1 MQLGE
6 EAPSPN
12 ARAFARRLAGDPR
25 ALVALAV
32 VSAFSVLFYWSA
44 YVCDDAWISLRV
56 VENAARGLGLRYNAI
71 ERVQVYTSP
80 LFTLGMVPVY
90 WLLDGGAGLPHPT
103 RMYFAVLVV
112 SYLLSV
118 ATVLRVAL
126 AGSLPAALLGFAL
139 LASSQAFMTFTSSG
153 LETPLLF
160 MLLAFFYADYVR
172 GEPRGIVRGFLL
184 MLYAA
189 LAVLT
194 RFDAALLLLAPAVHV
209 AWQLIRRFGW
219 RGVAACAWAALP
231 LVAWL
236 AFALVY
242 YGSIFPTPYY
252 AKVMARVDPAV
263 IREMGG
269 AYLTLIAYLDPITLG
284 FTGLAA
290 LLVFM
295 GLRPALALAS
305 ALAYLGYVY
314 LVGGDFIGWRFAAPP
329 FLISVLVAQYALDQL
344 LPRVARTTAGV
355 VTLALLAYGVAVP
368 ATPLRAYR
376 DPPSQNNVQFYFRSA
391 RLADWRTG
399 RTFPFGSQHGIADEE
414 DCRELRRRPPAVLKG
429 GAGLVGYC
437 AGPTSNVLTPSGV
450 TDALLAR
457 VSVSVDRPFKPGHAM
472 RAIPAG
478 YESSVRS
485 GRNQLE
491 DPDLARYY
499 DKVLLLARGPL
510 FSRARWAAIRELN
523 FTDLRRYPGTRIDG
537 KPIHFTGSERAMRTS
552 APDLLRELHAVRAL
566 PPTPPPLAG
575 DPEQSGVDYRGVGP
589 DWVVE
594 IGPEWILF
602 ESDSGARRD
611 VFTLPDP
618 FVDRGR
624 FLVYEGRSATQVIW
638 ISIES
643 RPCLAARSGQRFETT
658 LLVDLDGREFRGC
671 GSRVR

>member
-1 MQLGE
+1 VQLGDE
-6 EAPSPN
+6 GPGPN
-12 ARAFARRLAGDPR
+12 ARSFARRLAGSPR
-25 ALVALAV
+25 VAALGIVA
-32 VSAFSVLFYWSA
+32 AFSVLFYWSA

-56 VENAARGLGLRYNAI
+56 VENAARGLGLRYNGI

-90 WLLDGGAGLPHPT
+90 WIVDGASSLPYPT
-103 RMYFAVLVV
+103 RMYFAVLAV

-172 GEPRGIVRGFLL
+172 GEPRSLARGLGL
-184 MLYAA
+184 MLCAA

-209 AWQLIRRFGW
+209 AGQLIRRFRW
-219 RGVAACAWAALP
+219 RGAAACAWAALP

-236 AFALVY
+236 GFALVY
-242 YGSIFPTPYY
+242 YGSLFPTPYY
-252 AKVMARVDPAV
+252 AKVMAHVEGAV

-269 AYLTLIAYLDPITLG
+269 AYLALIAYLDPITLL
-284 FTGLAA
+284 FIALAVP
-290 LLVFM
+290 LVFL
-295 GLRPALALAS
+295 GLRPALAMAS
-305 ALAYLGYVY
+305 ALAYLAYVY

-329 FLISVLVAQYALDQL
+329 FLISVLVAQHALDQL
-344 LPRVARTTAGV
+344 LPRVAWITAGV
-355 VTLALLAYGVAVP
+355 AALALLGYGVAVP

-376 DPPSQNNVQFYFRSA
+376 DAPTQHNVQFYFRSA
-391 RLADWRTG
+391 RLADWQPG
-399 RTFPFGSQHGIADEE
+399 RTFPFGAQHGVVDEQ
-414 DCRELRRRPPAVLKG
+414 DCRGLRRRPPAVMKQ

-437 AGPTSNVLTPSGV
+437 AGPVAYVLTPSGV

-457 VSVSVDRPFKPGHAM
+457 VSVRVDRPFKPGHAM

-478 YESSVRS
+478 YESSARL
-485 GRNQLE
+485 GRNELE

-537 KPIHFTGSERAMRTS
+537 KPIQFSGSERAMRTS
-552 APDLLRELHAVRAL
+552 SPDLLRELHAVRAL
-566 PPTPPPLAG
+566 PPSAPPLAEDAKLG
-575 DPEQSGVDYRGVGP
+575 GADYRGVGP

-602 ESDSGARRD
+602 EYDAGEQRN

-624 FLVYEGRSATQVIW
+624 FFVYEGRNAAQVIW

-643 RPCLAARSGQRFETT
+643 RPCLDAASGQSFETT

-671 GSRVR
+671 GSRLR